1 MNKIWLIIQREIL
14 NRIQKK
20 SFLITT
26 ILVPLI
32 FPAII
37 GVLIYIMVK
46 EIESAR
52 PDTVLVVDES
62 GRCSLDS
69 TRRFRF
75 VPLNT
80 PLNEAKKVF
89 QQSENFALLYIP
101 DFDLDSPEGFALYTR
116 ENPSIEKIESLRNIL
131 KDRIHDL
138 KLEAYH
144 IDREVLKKLK
154 VDVNIKQFNITETGE
169 EQSSNSGILYAAG
182 FILGILIYMFVMIY
196 GVQIMQGVIDEK
208 SSRIVEVIVSSVK
221 PFQLMLGKIIGI
233 ASVGLLQFL
242 IWIVLISVLSSAVF
256 AYFGMNMPQQELM
269 EQMSV
274 QMGNEEV
281 QQAMQKQNP
290 QMFKLMQQVNQ
301 IPFGKIT
308 LVFLFYFL
316 GGYLLYGALFA
327 AVGSAVDSIQD
338 SQQFQFPITLPL
350 LIGYIGLFMFILRD
364 PHGPVS
370 FWLSVIPFTSPVA
383 MVGRIAFGVPSWQLA
398 LSMALLVGGF
408 ILTTWVA
415 GRIYRVGILMTGT
428 KVNYKVL
435 ARWFMMKG

>member
-1 MNKIWLIIQREIL
+1 MDKIWLIIQREIL

-32 FPAII
+32 FPAIMA
-37 GVLIYIMVK
+37 VLIFIMLK
-46 EIESAR
+46 EIESAG

-62 GRCSLDS
+62 GRCQLDS

-75 VPLNT
+75 IPINLPLE
-80 PLNEAKKVF
+80 EAKKVY
-89 QQSENFALLYIP
+89 QHSENFALLYIP
-101 DFDLDSPEGFALYTR
+101 DFNLDKPEGFVLYTR
-116 ENPSIEKIESLRNIL
+116 ENPSIEKIEALRKVL

-144 IDREVLKKLK
+144 IDKEVLKKLK
-154 VDVNIKQFNITETGE
+154 DDISLQQFNLTETGE

-182 FILGILIYMFVMIY
+182 FLLGILIYMFVMIY
-196 GVQIMQGVIDEK
+196 GIQIMQGVIDEK

-256 AYFGMNMPQQELM
+256 AYFGMDMPRQELM
-269 EQMSV
+269 EQISV
-274 QMGNEEV
+274 QAGNEEM
-281 QQAMQKQNP
+281 QQAMQSHNP
-290 QMFKLMQQVNQ
+290 QVFKLVQQVNQ
-301 IPFGKIT
+301 LPFGKIT
-308 LVFLFYFL
+308 LVFMFYFL

-338 SQQFQFPITLPL
+338 SQQFQFPLTLPL

-383 MVGRIAFGVPSWQLA
+383 MVGRITFGVPDWQLA
-398 LSMALLVGGF
+398 LSMTLLVAGF
-408 ILTTWVA
+408 IFTTWVA
-415 GRIYRVGILMTGT
+415 ARIYRIGILMTGT